1 MVYQESYTCS
11 YSLDF
16 QGGDAGKTIMSHSN
30 TFTPW
35 FGLKEKIT
43 FTLEDVLSSDKI
55 NDLLLVF

>member
-16 QGGDAGKTIMSHSN
+16 QGGEAGKTIMSHSN

-35 FGLKEKIT
+35 FGLEKKNNIYIRRRSE
-43 FTLEDVLSSDKI
+43 FW
-55 NDLLLVF
+55 